1 MDWVIKF
8 LVGASRAMK
17 WERLF
22 APSAKK
28 TFRCDNQGL
37 PQLLQHAKGQSH
49 KTLANEILSGSQMV
63 FAPPQLT
70 EPGNTSNTAS
80 VLTASIVSKPQDSQ
94 TGKKQSSGTLPLL
107 LFKDET
113 TKVELIWAMKV
124 VGSHYSYT
132 SCDNIKE
139 ILDAMFPGKILN
151 NFTMSLSKVSYLI
164 SEATGPYV
172 RKLWLMM

>member
-37 PQLLQHAKGQSH
+37 PQLLQHAKP
-49 KTLANEILSGSQMV
+49 ANEILSGSQMV

-94 TGKKQSSGTLPLL
+94 TGKKQSSGTLPCTSL
-107 LFKDET
+107 KDET

-124 VGSHYSYT
+124 VGSHYSYA